1 MHDPLR
7 LLRQPHPALAL
18 LCLSPLACGES
29 GPDTGDSAVDIPLMA
44 ATEEVFTAGALAG
57 EDWET
62 FGMIAGTVFDSSGNL
77 YVVDEG
83 ARRVVVIG
91 PDGDH
96 LRTIGTPGDG
106 PGEFSNPTAAA
117 ALDDGSFVVY
127 DFSLPGAFEIFDERG
142 EFVRSVPVDLSRGA
156 PGSMLLPLPDGR
168 LVSSGGPRIRTG
180 APGEATAG
188 DGEEED
194 PRRPID
200 VFSLDGSDK
209 TVLYHAWNL
218 PPTEAEDEVS
228 GNDGQGRRTLA
239 LRFSRMRAF
248 DPGLHVGVLS
258 DGRVVVADSTAY
270 EVKLIERDGTVTGS
284 VGRPIAPEAVTDAI
298 MEAER
303 ARRRETF
310 SESSGGGPRLRMVGP
325 ATPFAIDEGFQEQM
339 REMMLA
345 QVESMVFAQEIP
357 VIAAMAVDRR
367 DRIWIAR
374 TGAGGDGEG
383 PTDVLTPDGRY
394 MGTLAADGLR
404 IPDGFGPDGLMAY
417 IESDEMD
424 VQTVRVV
431 RLLSLEPSQM

>member
-1 MHDPLR
+1 MHDLPPFLQR
-7 LLRQPHPALAL
+7 TLPVLSVLG
-18 LCLSPLACGES
+18 LSPLACGES
-29 GPDTGDSAVDIPLMA
+29 GPGTGDSAVDNPLVA
-44 ATEEVFTAGALAG
+44 STEEVFTAGALAG

-62 FGMIAGTVFDSSGNL
+62 FGVIAATVFDSEGNL
-77 YVVDEG
+77 HVVDEG

-91 PDGDH
+91 PDGSY
-96 LRTIGTPGDG
+96 LRTVGTQGEG
-106 PGEFSNPTAAA
+106 PGEFSSPTAAA
-117 ALDDGSFVVY
+117 VLDDGGLVVY
-127 DFSLPGAFEIFDERG
+127 DFSLPGAFEIFDELG

-168 LVSSGGPRIRTG
+168 LVSAGGPTIRTG
-180 APGEATAG
+180 APGEESAG

-194 PRRPID
+194 HRRPID
-200 VFSLDGSDK
+200 AFSLDGSEK
-209 TVLYHAWNL
+209 TVLYRAWNL
-218 PPTEAEDEVS
+218 PPTESDDEVT
-228 GNDGQGRRTLA
+228 GRDEEGRSTVEM
-239 LRFSRMRAF
+239 RFSRMRAF

-270 EVKLIERDGTVTGS
+270 RVKLIDADGTVTGS

-303 ARRRETF
+303 ARRREAF
-310 SESSGGGPRLRMVGP
+310 SESEGGPRMRIVGP
-325 ATPFAIDEGFQEQM
+325 ATSIAMDEGFQQQM

-357 VIAAMAVDRR
+357 VIAEMAVDRQ

-383 PTDVLTPDGRY
+383 PTDILTPDGHY
-394 MGTLAADGLR
+394 MGSLAADGLR

-431 RLLSLEPSQM
+431 RLLGLDPS

>member
-1 MHDPLR
+1 MHDLPPLLQR
-7 LLRQPHPALAL
+7 TLPVLAV
-18 LCLSPLACGES
+18 LCLSPLACGETGS
-29 GPDTGDSAVDIPLMA
+29 DTADPAVDIPLVA
-44 ATEEVFTAGALAG
+44 STEEVFAAGALAG
-57 EDWET
+57 EDWEN
-62 FGMIAGTVFDSSGNL
+62 FGVIAGTVFDSEGNL

-96 LRTIGTPGDG
+96 VRTVGTSGDG

-117 ALDDGSFVVY
+117 VLDDGSLVVY
-127 DFSLPGAFEIFDERG
+127 DFSLPGAFEIFDELG

-168 LVSSGGPRIRTG
+168 LVSAGGPTIRTG
-180 APGEATAG
+180 APGEESAG

-194 PRRPID
+194 HRRPID
-200 VFSLDGSDK
+200 VFSLDGSEK
-209 TVLYHAWNL
+209 TVLYRAWNL
-218 PPTEAEDEVS
+218 PPTESDDEVT
-228 GNDGQGRRTLA
+228 GRDEGGQSTVEM
-239 LRFSRMRAF
+239 RFSRMRAF
-248 DPGLHVGVLS
+248 DPELHVGVLS
-258 DGRVVVADSTAY
+258 DGRVLVADSTAY
-270 EVKLIERDGTVTGS
+270 DVKLIDPDGTVTGN

-303 ARRRETF
+303 ARRREAF
-310 SESSGGGPRLRMVGP
+310 SESEGGPRMRIVGP
-325 ATPFAIDEGFQEQM
+325 AISLAMDEGFQQQM

-357 VIAAMAVDRR
+357 VIAEMAVDRQN
-367 DRIWIAR
+367 RIWIAR
-374 TGAGGDGEG
+374 AGAGGDGEG
-383 PTDVLTPDGRY
+383 PTDILTPDGDY

-431 RLLSLEPSQM
+431 RLLGLEPS